1 MAFQGVDEGKFTD
14 TLTLKEAVL
23 LTLTY
28 CLIREESL
36 DIVKEFRIGD
46 LTSYSDH
53 TILNIESV
61 SDKSIADEFPKIQSE
76 NAKQKLESHDDRS
89 P

>member
-1 MAFQGVDEGKFTD
+1 M
-14 TLTLKEAVL
+14 L

-61 SDKSIADEFPKIQSE
+61 SDKSIENEFHKVQSE
-76 NAKQKLESHDDRS
+76 NAKQKLESRDDRS

>member
-1 MAFQGVDEGKFTD
+1 M
-14 TLTLKEAVL
+14 L
-23 LTLTY
+23 LTLTF
-28 CLIREESL
+28 CLVREESL

-61 SDKSIADEFPKIQSE
+61 SDKSIEDEFPKVQSE
-76 NAKQKLESHDDRS
+76 NAKQKLESHHDRS

>member
-1 MAFQGVDEGKFTD
+1 M
-14 TLTLKEAVL
+14 L

-36 DIVKEFRIGD
+36 DIVKKFRIGD

-53 TILNIESV
+53 TMNIESV
-61 SDKSIADEFPKIQSE
+61 SDKSIEDEFHKVQSE
-76 NAKQKLESHDDRS
+76 NAKQKLESRDDRS

>member
-1 MAFQGVDEGKFTD
+1 M
-14 TLTLKEAVL
+14 

-28 CLIREESL
+28 YLVRKESL

-46 LTSYSDH
+46 LISYSDH

-61 SDKSIADEFPKIQSE
+61 SDKSIEDEFRKVQSE
-76 NAKQKLESHDDRS
+76 NAKQKLESRDDRS